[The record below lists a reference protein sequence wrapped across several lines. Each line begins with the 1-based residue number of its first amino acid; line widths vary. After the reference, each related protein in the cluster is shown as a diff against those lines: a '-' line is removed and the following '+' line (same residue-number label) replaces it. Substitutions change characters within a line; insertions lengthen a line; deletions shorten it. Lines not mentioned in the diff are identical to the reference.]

1 MKTGSSVS
9 RFLKPLAVAPVQAY
23 LSDEIQVT
31 DILEWI
37 LNQTGKARI
46 VQTTFSISEE
56 YLRRLYS
63 IREKGL
69 VSRLEMVLDFKATN
83 KTVDLWVFISKVVD
97 AAFLTDNHSKIIL
110 IEAVNGRRVSVVTSQ
125 NLTRGNRAESA
136 VVAESKDIFNTL
148 YDQLM
153 QIVKAKS
160 ISIDDILSGTD

>member
-1 MKTGSSVS
+1 MKTGYSVS
-9 RFLKPLAVAPVQAY
+9 RFLKPLDVAPVQAY
-23 LSDEIQVT
+23 LSDELQVP

-37 LNQTGKARI
+37 LSQTGRARVI
-46 VQTTFSISEE
+46 QTTFSISEE
-56 YLRRLYS
+56 YLRRLHS

-97 AAFLTDNHSKIIL
+97 TASLTDNHSKIL
-110 IEAVNGRRVSVVTSQ
+110 LVEAENGRRVSVVTSQ

-153 QIVKAKS
+153 QIVKVKS